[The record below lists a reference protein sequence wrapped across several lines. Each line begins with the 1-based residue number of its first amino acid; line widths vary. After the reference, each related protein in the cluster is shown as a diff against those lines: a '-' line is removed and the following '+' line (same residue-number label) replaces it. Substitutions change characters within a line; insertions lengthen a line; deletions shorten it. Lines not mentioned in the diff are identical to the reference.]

1 MYVADQGDS
10 DIDTLS
16 ATGALLRRVK
26 PASGLTVLGV
36 ALSPHGS
43 LYVSECPR
51 TVTDATTI
59 TDGSFCR
66 IVRFG
71 GNRKP
76 RTVWKSGVSPT
87 PPGATVDIGGYGLY
101 LRCLGQGSPTVIL
114 DAGQP
119 GDSRDWSYLQPQLAR
134 QTRVCAYDR
143 AGLGLSDARPPSVPV
158 TGLVFTHEEQA
169 LLQKANVPGPY
180 VMAGESWGG
189 GFARLYAYTY
199 PAEVAGLVLIDA
211 VNENELDNN
220 ELVSATPA
228 FAAARTQLH
237 MYTPKGIQGTL
248 GALPVA
254 VLSENTRLPACGD
267 CMEPAWSG
275 YQAQLA
281 SASSNT
287 VHVVGLRSGH
297 VMSFDQPALVVEAVR
312 EVVAAG
318 RTPSRMLPACGT
330 AFEDL
335 GGECIQSP

>member
-1 MYVADQGDS
+1 
-10 DIDTLS
+10 
-16 ATGALLRRVK
+16 
-26 PASGLTVLGV
+26 
-36 ALSPHGS
+36 
-43 LYVSECPR
+43 
-51 TVTDATTI
+51 
-59 TDGSFCR
+59 
-66 IVRFG
+66 
-71 GNRKP
+71 
-76 RTVWKSGVSPT
+76 
-87 PPGATVDIGGYGLY
+87 
-101 LRCLGQGSPTVIL
+101 
-114 DAGQP
+114 
-119 GDSRDWSYLQPQLAR
+119 
-134 QTRVCAYDR
+134 
-143 AGLGLSDARPPSVPV
+143 LSDARPPSVPV
-158 TGLVFTHEEQA
+158 IGLVFTHEEHV

-248 GALPVA
+248 GTLPVA

-312 EVVAAG
+312 EVVAAV

-335 GGECIQSP
+335 GGECIQIP